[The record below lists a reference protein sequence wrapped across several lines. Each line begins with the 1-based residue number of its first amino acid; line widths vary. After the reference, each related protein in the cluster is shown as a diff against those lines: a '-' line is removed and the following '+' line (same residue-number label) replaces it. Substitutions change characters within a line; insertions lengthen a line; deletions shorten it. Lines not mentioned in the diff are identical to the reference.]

1 MLKLEVFMKKIWFLL
16 FGLFLPIVLVSC
28 GQMNTRKDIELMGAG
43 DRIHD
48 TFTFANTGV
57 EIKETEDNVY
67 KISGSVERLDNDAI
81 KEEFDI
87 DSDINYVVAIKL
99 SANGVTV
106 DADKLNI
113 KIDGVR
119 SYDAEH
125 LNGKDYTFIVLEVI
139 KGGSISISGT
149 WNGLEDFNYV
159 LIFDNN
165 IILK

>member
-1 MLKLEVFMKKIWFLL
+1 MKKIWFLL

-81 KEEFDI
+81 KDEFDI